1 MSNSNNKKEAQSA
14 KKEILGK
21 GIRSLLQSIDSDLKA
36 DGNSKKNVVEKT
48 TSTTVIPI
56 DQILVNPAQPRQDFD
71 ETALQ
76 ELSASIKI
84 HGIIQ
89 PLTVS
94 TISPNKFRLIAGER
108 RLRASKLAGLKE
120 VPVYIREVND
130 QELLELALLENLQRQ
145 DLNAIEIGLSYK
157 RLMDECSLTQEQVA
171 ERMGKERSTVT
182 NYIRLLKLPP
192 DIVVAVRNGSLSMGH
207 ARALINVD
215 SVDKQLYVFKQIVQ
229 GQLSVRQTEN
239 LVRTLYKQDKKSPA
253 KEKKDSLP
261 PFFKKVEDNLASH
274 FNTKVKMQHNKTGRG
289 TINFEYFSIEELN
302 AILEKMNI
310 TVH

>member
-1 MSNSNNKKEAQSA
+1 MSNPNNKKEA
-14 KKEILGK
+14 LGK
-21 GIRSLLQSIDSDLKA
+21 GIRSLLQSIDADLKTTTGTLKQ
-36 DGNSKKNVVEKT
+36 DVVEKT
-48 TSTTVIPI
+48 TSVIRIPI
-56 DQILVNPAQPRQDFD
+56 EQIEVNPRQPRQDFD

-76 ELSASIKI
+76 ELSASIKM

-94 TISPNKFRLIAGER
+94 HVAPNRYRLIAGER

-120 VPVYIREVND
+120 LPVYIREVND
-130 QELLELALLENLQRQ
+130 QQLLELALLENLQRQ

-157 RLMDECSLTQEQVA
+157 RLMDECSMTQEQVA

-192 DIVVAVRNGSLSMGH
+192 AIVVAVRNGSLSMGH

-215 SVDKQLYVFKQIVQ
+215 SVDKQLYVFHKILDD
-229 GQLSVRQTEN
+229 GLSVRQTEN
-239 LVRTLYKQDKKSPA
+239 LVRTLYKTGDAVKKTQKAALAPA
-253 KEKKDSLP
+253 
-261 PFFKKVEDNLASH
+261 FKKIEDNLASH
-274 FNTKVKMQHNKTGRG
+274 YNTRVKMQHHKSGHG
-289 TINFEYFSIEELN
+289 SISFEYYSIEELN
-302 AILEKMNI
+302 AILDKMNI